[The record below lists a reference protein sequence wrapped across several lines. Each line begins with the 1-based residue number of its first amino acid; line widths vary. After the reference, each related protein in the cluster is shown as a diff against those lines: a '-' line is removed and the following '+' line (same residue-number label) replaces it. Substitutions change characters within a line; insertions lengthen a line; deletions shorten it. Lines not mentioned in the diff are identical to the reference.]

1 MPKNKKNQMTL
12 INYIEFSKNINNFPV
27 KKITIDIDIF
37 FATNFTSIYYIIN
50 RFFVVHEICQEKIYQ
65 NIRQIKFIY

>member
-27 KKITIDIDIF
+27 DKITIDIDIF
-37 FATNFTSIYYIIN
+37 FETNFTSIYYIIN

-65 NIRQIKFIY
+65 NIKQTKFIY

>member
-37 FATNFTSIYYIIN
+37 LRQISLRSIIVLI
-50 RFFVVHEICQEKIYQ
+50 RFFDVHELCQEKIYQ
-65 NIRQIKFIY
+65 NIKQTKFIY

>member
-37 FATNFTSIYYIIN
+37 FATNFTSIYYSIN
-50 RFFVVHEICQEKIYQ
+50 SFF
-65 NIRQIKFIY
+65 

>member
-27 KKITIDIDIF
+27 DKITIDIDIF
-37 FATNFTSIYYIIN
+37 FAKISLRSIILLIDFLLYMK
-50 RFFVVHEICQEKIYQ
+50 FAKK
-65 NIRQIKFIY
+65 KFIKTQSR

>member
-27 KKITIDIDIF
+27 DKITIDIDIF
-37 FATNFTSIYYIIN
+37 FAKISLRSIILLIDFLLYMK
-50 RFFVVHEICQEKIYQ
+50 FAKKKFVKI
-65 NIRQIKFIY
+65 